1 MEVKKG
7 NVYMTPIESIYEI
20 EAAVIDLQKYLCY
33 KNRGVSKYAQTK
45 YEQWVNRFFRENEK
59 LVKLEERFSCL
70 QDLDY
75 FLRLMDDTVEQY
87 YLDVEE

>member
-1 MEVKKG
+1 MRRQNTNHG
-7 NVYMTPIESIYEI
+7 
-20 EAAVIDLQKYLCY
+20 L
-33 KNRGVSKYAQTK
+33 
-45 YEQWVNRFFRENEK
+45 NRFFRENEK
-59 LVKLEERFSCL
+59 LVKPEHLFSCL